1 MNVLYSYA
9 VYLSME
15 YYYFISAIVGYIG
28 TATEHIPLYYS
39 MFVFQSIHPIQCQ
52 TCPVS
57 PKINKKSEDEL
68 QSNPLNTKNLKEMQ
82 RFSKS
87 DAANKR
93 KKNIVT
99 VVEHRN
105 KNIIIEPGLLKEY
118 MNILFLAF
126 VPIFESVMTLKR
138 IASR

>member
-1 MNVLYSYA
+1 M
-9 VYLSME
+9 
-15 YYYFISAIVGYIG
+15 
-28 TATEHIPLYYS
+28 
-39 MFVFQSIHPIQCQ
+39 
-52 TCPVS
+52 
-57 PKINKKSEDEL
+57 
-68 QSNPLNTKNLKEMQ
+68 
-82 RFSKS
+82 
-87 DAANKR
+87 
-93 KKNIVT
+93 T